1 MAAKSFRSKRVISQ
15 PCNILPSAWSDL
27 LAMAIT
33 PSFQLRIAHRLKHWI
48 VDFLIFE
55 TTYSIHKLDF
65 TLVLYVSELSIALP
79 WIPNNS
85 PQSHI
90 ALHMVQ
96 RRGALIEALFR
107 ISEGFFFGP
116 HHLIMVAL
124 VYFEEKVHRKKL
136 LRADAILLLF
146 PKLLSYDA
154 KPGAPAGPEHPE
166 IPQPKHPEEPQPV
179 KLPTPTVPSIGPM
192 PKVAPSAPPA
202 TPGTPSVVP
211 ATSEPS
217 LPSESK
223 IAISISEFRGI
234 CYTLQTLTTV
244 QSILTQQIAAIQP
257 SQGPPLVE
265 QTMPPEE
272 TTTGEIETSV
282 LSIQTST
289 AEPSFPHDPPTTI

>member
-1 MAAKSFRSKRVISQ
+1 MVHILYRGTSTCPYLLRKELPPSMFFINALLRH
-15 PCNILPSAWSDL
+15 NIYPL
-27 LAMAIT
+27 
-33 PSFQLRIAHRLKHWI
+33 Q
-48 VDFLIFE
+48 
-55 TTYSIHKLDF
+55 
-65 TLVLYVSELSIALP
+65 
-79 WIPNNS
+79 
-85 PQSHI
+85 
-90 ALHMVQ
+90 HMVQ

-146 PKLLSYDA
+146 PKLLCQILEHLGYPSEPQLERRRICLEIFTLDKWTSMTAYDA
-154 KPGAPAGPEHPE
+154 ELGAPAGPEHPE
-166 IPQPKHPEEPQPV
+166 IPQPKHPDEPQPV
-179 KLPTPTVPSIGPM
+179 KLPAPTVPSIGPM

-244 QSILTQQIAAIQP
+244 QSILTQQIAAIRAHQD
-257 SQGPPLVE
+257 QLIA
-265 QTMPPEE
+265 TE
-272 TTTGEIETSV
+272 TQHI
-282 LSIQTST
+282 
-289 AEPSFPHDPPTTI
+289 TILRQI